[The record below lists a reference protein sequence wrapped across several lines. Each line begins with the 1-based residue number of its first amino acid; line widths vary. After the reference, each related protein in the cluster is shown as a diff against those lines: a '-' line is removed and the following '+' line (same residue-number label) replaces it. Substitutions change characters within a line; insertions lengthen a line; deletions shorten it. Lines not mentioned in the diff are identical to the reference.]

1 VLDRVCILWKA
12 ASFHLAPPLQPS
24 LQAKNSLGK
33 CPGNRIKLRESWLLC
48 GLLKSSLVTEQRY
61 QGSKMSFVR
70 EIKKIRLPHIVHSW
84 TAEGEILEPPTE
96 GKELPQ
102 GASAAVP
109 HIKDPIKDLLHC

>member
-1 VLDRVCILWKA
+1 
-12 ASFHLAPPLQPS
+12 
-24 LQAKNSLGK
+24 
-33 CPGNRIKLRESWLLC
+33 
-48 GLLKSSLVTEQRY
+48 
-61 QGSKMSFVR
+61 MSFVR